1 MTGLLADPKVIEATN
16 GLIAILLAG
25 VGGVVAMW
33 FAHLKASM
41 ESHMQRVTK
50 VAEEA
55 KKAAQS
61 ADAQVSNDHTT
72 NFRDDLDEVRDA
84 VKAVSETVGA
94 LAVLPDQ
101 FEGISSTV
109 DRVASTLE
117 NHGESLSDMKERIDR
132 IDERGSR
139 MAAEIHDE
147 RTARESAQRLI
158 DSHAHDTHRSI
169 YERIEALESRI
180 NA

>member
-1 MTGLLADPKVIEATN
+1 MSGILSDPKIIEATN

-25 VGGVVAMW
+25 FGGVVAMW
-33 FAHLKASM
+33 FARLKESM

-50 VAEEA
+50 AAEDA

-61 ADAQVSNDHTT
+61 ADAQVSNDHAT

-84 VKAVSETVGA
+84 VKAVNETVGA
-94 LAVLPDQ
+94 LAVLPEKVEDL
-101 FEGISSTV
+101 SSTV

-117 NHGESLSDMKERIDR
+117 THGVSLSDMKERIDR

-139 MAAEIHDE
+139 MAAEIHD
-147 RTARESAQRLI
+147 
-158 DSHAHDTHRSI
+158 
-169 YERIEALESRI
+169 
-180 NA
+180 